1 MAELRPF
8 TIQDESARYWS
19 RRLSWLSS
27 LIGYGLIVAV
37 PIISN
42 QVNVQIGALA
52 NVIIMLCMTVWA
64 LYLIFRNKRDYPTF
78 AQLCGA
84 FAGLFQP
91 VYPRLCAGVALA
103 GKRLFYRAVFLSLF
117 DPGNSL
123 KFMMGATVR
132 SLAIIG
138 IAAFVSGMF
147 SRWLAKTI
155 TLSPHTQRNYPELQK
170 RLNGWLS
177 AALKTARILTVCVA
191 VMLLL
196 SAWGLFDFWN
206 WLQNGAGQKTVDILI
221 RIALI
226 LSSRRLAGQCSPV

>member
-1 MAELRPF
+1 MPKRGGAAPF

-64 LYLIFRNKRDYPTF
+64 LYLIFRNKKRLPSICSTSRSI
-78 AQLCGA
+78 
-84 FAGLFQP
+84 AGLQP

-103 GKRLFYRAVFLSLF
+103 GKRLFYRAVFLFVVRSGQQ
-117 DPGNSL
+117 PEI
-123 KFMMGATVR
+123 MMGATVR

-147 SRWLAKTI
+147 
-155 TLSPHTQRNYPELQK
+155 P
-170 RLNGWLS
+170 
-177 AALKTARILTVCVA
+177 
-191 VMLLL
+191 
-196 SAWGLFDFWN
+196 
-206 WLQNGAGQKTVDILI
+206 
-221 RIALI
+221 
-226 LSSRRLAGQCSPV
+226 LAGENHHSLATYSA

>member
-64 LYLIFRNKRDYPTF
+64 LYLIFRNKTRLPSICST
-78 AQLCGA
+78 LRSIRWP
-84 FAGLFQP
+84 FQP
-91 VYPRLCAGVALA
+91 VVPVAPCAGVALA
-103 GKRLFYRAVFLSLF
+103 GKRRFIVLFFFSLF

-123 KFMMGATVR
+123 KFYDWCNSAQPGDYWYRSICFRYVFPLAGKNHH
-132 SLAIIG
+132 SLA
-138 IAAFVSGMF
+138 
-147 SRWLAKTI
+147 T
-155 TLSPHTQRNYPELQK
+155 Y
-170 RLNGWLS
+170 S
-177 AALKTARILTVCVA
+177 A
-191 VMLLL
+191 
-196 SAWGLFDFWN
+196 
-206 WLQNGAGQKTVDILI
+206 
-221 RIALI
+221 
-226 LSSRRLAGQCSPV
+226 

>member
-64 LYLIFRNKRDYPTF
+64 LYLIFRNKRDYPAF
-78 AQLCGA
+78 AQLRGA
-84 FAGLFQP
+84 FAGLFSLFI
-91 VYPRLCAGVALA
+91 RAFALVALA

-155 TLSPHTQRNYPELQK
+155 TLATY
-170 RLNGWLS
+170 S
-177 AALKTARILTVCVA
+177 A
-191 VMLLL
+191 
-196 SAWGLFDFWN
+196 
-206 WLQNGAGQKTVDILI
+206 
-221 RIALI
+221 
-226 LSSRRLAGQCSPV
+226 

>member
-1 MAELRPF
+1 M
-8 TIQDESARYWS
+8 
-19 RRLSWLSS
+19 
-27 LIGYGLIVAV
+27 AV

-64 LYLIFRNKRDYPTF
+64 LYLIFRNKRDHPAF

-84 FAGLFQP
+84 FAGLFSLFI
-91 VYPRLCAGVALA
+91 RAFALVWHWLA
-103 GKRLFYRAVFLSLF
+103 SAYFIVLFFFSLF

-155 TLSPHTQRNYPELQK
+155 TLSPHTQRNYPELQ
-170 RLNGWLS
+170 NG
-177 AALKTARILTVCVA
+177 
-191 VMLLL
+191 
-196 SAWGLFDFWN
+196 
-206 WLQNGAGQKTVDILI
+206 
-221 RIALI
+221 
-226 LSSRRLAGQCSPV
+226 